1 MHYRPSN
8 IGNIPALYFEMPK
21 TFSNYSL
28 EKKLQQIDAKIC
40 NGTFRPRQ
48 TTLQMFTDKGLI
60 NYYFCMLLLHMKMCK
75 LFKGY

>member
-8 IGNIPALYFEMPK
+8 IGIRQHIPALYFEMPK

-48 TTLQMFTDKGLI
+48 TSWKAQPYKSVF
-60 NYYFCMLLLHMKMCK
+60 
-75 LFKGY
+75 